1 MLNIIKTAL
10 QSNSHKISVV
20 ANNIANAGT
29 TAFKRS
35 EAIFEDFYLQAER
48 EGLALG
54 SGAKVQSNRVS
65 HNPAQLKKT
74 GVSSDL
80 AVNGHG
86 MFMVANPEATD
97 QVSFTRNGSFQLN
110 ANGFLTTNDGQL
122 VLSRTLDPILVPF
135 EKNGLPLSEFN
146 VNPEGYV
153 MTAYGVGSAE
163 PGEQLGMA
171 YFNNPGALAQIGNGR
186 FLATDDAALSGV
198 YAPGSNGTGR
208 VLSGHLEVANVDL
221 VNELVSL
228 INTQQAF
235 SAASKAIQAD
245 NDMVSRFTR

>member
-10 QSNSHKISVV
+10 HANSHKVSVV
-20 ANNIANAGT
+20 SNNIANAGT

-35 EAIFEDFYLQAER
+35 EAIFEDFYLKAER
-48 EGLALG
+48 KGLELG

-74 GVSSDL
+74 SVSSDL
-80 AVNGHG
+80 AINGHG
-86 MFMVANPEATD
+86 MFIIANPEVRD
-97 QVSFTRNGSFQLN
+97 QVSFTRNGSLQLDEK
-110 ANGFLTTNDGQL
+110 GFLTTNDGQL
-122 VLSRTLDPILVPF
+122 VLTKTLDPVQIAY

-146 VNPEGYV
+146 VNPEGFV
-153 MTAYGVGSAE
+153 MTAYGVASAE
-163 PGEQLGMA
+163 PGEQLGIA
-171 YFNNPGALAQIGNGR
+171 YFNNPEALSQLGNGR
-186 FLATDDAALSGV
+186 FLATDGADLSGV
-198 YAPGSNGTGR
+198 YAPGSNGTGN
-208 VLSGHLEVANVDL
+208 VLSGHLEVANVNL

-245 NDMVSRFTR
+245 NDMVSRLTK

>member
-20 ANNIANAGT
+20 SNNIANAGT

-35 EAIFEDFYLQAER
+35 EVIFEDFYLQAER
-48 EGLALG
+48 EGLSLG

-86 MFMVANPEATD
+86 MFMVAIPT
-97 QVSFTRNGSFQLN
+97 QQIKYLKWTFQLN
-110 ANGFLTTNDGQL
+110 ENGFLTTNDGQL

-146 VNPEGYV
+146 VDPEGYV

-163 PGEQLGMA
+163 PGKQLGVA
-171 YFNNPGALAQIGNGR
+171 YFNNPSALAQMGNGR

>member
-10 QSNSHKISVV
+10 HANSHKLSVV
-20 ANNIANAGT
+20 SNNIANAGT

-35 EAIFEDFYLQAER
+35 EAIFEDFYLKAER
-48 EGLALG
+48 KGLELG

-80 AVNGHG
+80 AINGHG
-86 MFMVANPEATD
+86 MFIIANPEARD
-97 QVSFTRNGSFQLN
+97 QVSFTRNGSLQLDE
-110 ANGFLTTNDGQL
+110 NGFLTTNDGQL
-122 VLSRTLDPILVPF
+122 VLSKTLDPVQIAY

-146 VNPEGYV
+146 VNPEGFV

-163 PGEQLGMA
+163 PGVQLGIA
-171 YFNNPGALAQIGNGR
+171 YFNNPEALSQLGNGR
-186 FLATDDAALSGV
+186 FLATDGADLSGIH
-198 YAPGSNGTGR
+198 AAGSKGTGLL
-208 VLSGHLEVANVDL
+208 LSGHLEVANVDL

-245 NDMVSRFTR
+245 NDMVSRLTR

>member
-20 ANNIANAGT
+20 SNNIANAGT

-48 EGLALG
+48 EGLSLG

-86 MFMVANPEATD
+86 MFMVANPDATD

-110 ANGFLTTNDGQL
+110 ENGFG
-122 VLSRTLDPILVPF
+122 
-135 EKNGLPLSEFN
+135 
-146 VNPEGYV
+146 
-153 MTAYGVGSAE
+153 
-163 PGEQLGMA
+163 
-171 YFNNPGALAQIGNGR
+171 
-186 FLATDDAALSGV
+186 
-198 YAPGSNGTGR
+198 
-208 VLSGHLEVANVDL
+208 
-221 VNELVSL
+221 
-228 INTQQAF
+228 
-235 SAASKAIQAD
+235 
-245 NDMVSRFTR
+245 

>member
-1 MLNIIKTAL
+1 MLNVIKTAL
-10 QSNSHKISVV
+10 HTNSHKIGVV
-20 ANNIANAGT
+20 SNNIANAGT

-80 AVNGHG
+80 AINGHG
-86 MFMVANPEATD
+86 MFILANPKATE
-97 QVSFTRNGSFQLN
+97 QLSFTRNGSLQLDE
-110 ANGFLTTNDGQL
+110 NGFLTTNDGQL
-122 VLSRTLDPILVPF
+122 VLSIALEPIQISF
-135 EKNGLPLSEFN
+135 EKNGLPLSQFN

-153 MTAYGVGSAE
+153 MTGYGLGSAE
-163 PGEQLGMA
+163 PSEQIGLA
-171 YFNNPGALAQIGNGR
+171 YFNNPIALAQMGNGR
-186 FLATDDAALSGV
+186 FLATEDAALSGV
-198 YAPGSNGTGR
+198 YAPGTNGTGNL
-208 VLSGHLEVANVDL
+208 LSSHLEVANVDL

-228 INTQQAF
+228 ISSQQAF

>member
-10 QSNSHKISVV
+10 HASSHKTSVV
-20 ANNIANAGT
+20 SNNIANAGT

-48 EGLALG
+48 KGLALG
-54 SGAKVQSNRVS
+54 SGARVQSNRVS
-65 HNPAQLKKT
+65 HDPAQLKKT

-86 MFMVANPEATD
+86 MFILANPEATD
-97 QVSFTRNGSFQLN
+97 QVSFTRNGSLQLDE
-110 ANGFLTTNDGQL
+110 NGFLTTNDGHL
-122 VLSRTLDPILVPF
+122 VLSRTLDPIQIQF
-135 EKNGLPLSEFN
+135 EKDGLPLSEFD
-146 VNPEGYV
+146 VNPEGFV
-153 MTAYGVGSAE
+153 MTAYGVGAAE
-163 PGEQLGMA
+163 PGAQLGMA
-171 YFNNPGALAQIGNGR
+171 YFNNPAALRQMGNGR

-198 YAPGSNGTGR
+198 YAPGDSGTGR
-208 VLSGHLEVANVDL
+208 ILSGHLEVANVDL

>member
-10 QSNSHKISVV
+10 NASSHKVSVV
-20 ANNIANAGT
+20 SNNIANAST

-35 EAIFEDFYLQAER
+35 EAIFEDFYLKAER
-48 EGLALG
+48 EGLAVG

-65 HNPAQLKKT
+65 HNPAELRKT

-86 MFMVANPEATD
+86 MFIVANPNATD
-97 QVSFTRNGSFQLN
+97 QVSFTRNGSFQLDE
-110 ANGFLTTNDGQL
+110 NGFLSTNDGQL
-122 VLSRTLDPILVPF
+122 VLSRELDPIQIQF
-135 EKNGLPLSEFN
+135 EKDGLPLSQFD
-146 VNPEGYV
+146 VNPEGFV
-153 MTAYGVGSAE
+153 MTAYGVGATE
-163 PGEQLGMA
+163 PGTQLGMA
-171 YFNNPGALAQIGNGR
+171 YFNNPGALAQMGNGR

-198 YAPGSNGTGR
+198 FAPGDGGTGR

-221 VNELVSL
+221 VDELVSL
-228 INTQQAF
+228 IVTQQAF

-245 NDMVSRFTR
+245 NDMVSRLTR

>member
-1 MLNIIKTAL
+1 MLNVIKTAL
-10 QSNSHKISVV
+10 NANTHKVSVV
-20 ANNIANAGT
+20 SNNIANAGT

-48 EGLALG
+48 KGLSLG

-80 AVNGHG
+80 AINGHG
-86 MFMVANPEATD
+86 MFILANPKATA
-97 QVSFTRNGSFQLN
+97 QLSFTRNGSLQLDE
-110 ANGFLTTNDGQL
+110 NGFLTSNGGEF
-122 VLSRTLDPILVPF
+122 VLSKTLDPIQIAF
-135 EKNGLPLSEFN
+135 EKDGLTLSEFN

-153 MTAYGVGSAE
+153 MTAYGIGSAE
-163 PGEQLGMA
+163 PGEQIGVA
-171 YFNNPGALAQIGNGR
+171 YFNNPEALAQLGNGR
-186 FLATDDAALSGV
+186 FLATDGAAFSGV
-198 YAPGSNGTGR
+198 YEPGSNGTGR
-208 VLSGHLEVANVDL
+208 VLSGHLEVSNVDL

-245 NDMVSRFTR
+245 NDMVSRLTR

>member
-10 QSNSHKISVV
+10 HTNSHKISVV
-20 ANNIANAGT
+20 SNNIANAGT
-29 TAFKRS
+29 TEFKRS
-35 EAIFEDFYLQAER
+35 EAIFEDAYLKAER
-48 EGLALG
+48 EGLSVG
-54 SGAKVQSNRVS
+54 SGSRVQSNRVT

-80 AVNGHG
+80 AINGHG
-86 MFMVANPEATD
+86 MFITANPEARD
-97 QVSFTRNGSFQLN
+97 QFSFTRNGSLQLDE
-110 ANGFLTTNDGQL
+110 NGFLTTNDGHL
-122 VLSRTLDPILVPF
+122 VLSNTLEPVQIEY

-146 VNPEGYV
+146 VNPEGYI
-153 MTAYGVGSAE
+153 MTAYGLGSATA
-163 PGEQLGMA
+163 GEQLGLA
-171 YFNNPGALAQIGNGR
+171 HFNNPEALNQLGNGR
-186 FLATDDAALSGV
+186 FLATDDAALSGI
-198 YAPGSNGTGR
+198 YAPGNNGTGR

-221 VNELVSL
+221 ANELVSL

>member
-1 MLNIIKTAL
+1 MLNVIKTAL
-10 QSNSHKISVV
+10 HTNSHKIGVV
-20 ANNIANAGT
+20 SNNIANAGT

-74 GVSSDL
+74 GASSDL
-80 AVNGHG
+80 AINGHG
-86 MFMVANPEATD
+86 MFILANPKEKEHL
-97 QVSFTRNGSFQLN
+97 SFTRNGSLQLDE
-110 ANGFLTTNDGQL
+110 NGFLTTNDGQL
-122 VLSRTLDPILVPF
+122 VLSRALEPIQISF
-135 EKNGLPLSEFN
+135 EKNGLPLSQFN

-153 MTAYGVGSAE
+153 MTGYGLGSAE
-163 PGEQLGMA
+163 PGEQIGLA
-171 YFNNPGALAQIGNGR
+171 YFNTPTALAQMGNGR
-186 FLATDDAALSGV
+186 FLATEDAALSGV
-198 YAPGSNGTGR
+198 YAPGTNGTGEL
-208 VLSGHLEVANVDL
+208 LSSYLEAANVDL

-228 INTQQAF
+228 ISSQQAF

>member
-10 QSNSHKISVV
+10 DASSHKVSVV
-20 ANNIANAGT
+20 SNNIANAST

-35 EAIFEDFYLQAER
+35 EAIFEDFYLKAER
-48 EGLALG
+48 EGLAVG

-65 HNPAQLKKT
+65 HNPAELRKT

-86 MFMVANPEATD
+86 MFIVANPKATD
-97 QVSFTRNGSFQLN
+97 QVSFTRNGSFQLDE
-110 ANGFLTTNDGQL
+110 NGFLSTNDGQL
-122 VLSRTLDPILVPF
+122 VLSRELDPIQIQF
-135 EKNGLPLSEFN
+135 EKDGLPLSQFD
-146 VNPEGYV
+146 VNPEGFV
-153 MTAYGVGSAE
+153 MTAYGVGAVE
-163 PGEQLGMA
+163 PGTQLGMA
-171 YFNNPGALAQIGNGR
+171 YFNNPVALAQMGNGR

-198 YAPGSNGTGR
+198 FAPGDGGTGR

-221 VNELVSL
+221 VDELVSL
-228 INTQQAF
+228 IVTQQAF

-245 NDMVSRFTR
+245 NDMVSRLTR